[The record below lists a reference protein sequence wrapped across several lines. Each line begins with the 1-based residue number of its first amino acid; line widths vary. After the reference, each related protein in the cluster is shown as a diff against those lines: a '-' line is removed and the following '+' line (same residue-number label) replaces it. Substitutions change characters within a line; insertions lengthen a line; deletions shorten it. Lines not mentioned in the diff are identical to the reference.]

1 MAKHAMNMINNDKLK
16 LVDIQKKSP
25 RSQLAQPF
33 MYCITSTLIRFFF
46 LSNNFHILQTLSI
59 TTK

>member
-46 LSNNFHILQTLSI
+46 YQIISTYNKHYL
-59 TTK
+59 